1 MLFYI
6 VRYFFSLFVVI
17 LFYPFLLFAEDL
29 IPEKFHGTWSNDCSK
44 EQDVFII
51 TESSYFNLYESQDEI
66 DEYAYFYLQ
75 FSDSKTYKD
84 WIYLDGEIFEF
95 KNVFMKLNDDILEVV
110 FEEQDNL
117 DESYDFLNNTNNTF
131 TYAKCD
137 NTPASLTL
145 LFGEVLSY
153 MNSKAS
159 LSCSNFSKNKGE
171 CFEDVFSFLDVSGNK
186 ALSNA
191 EINRA
196 SKLLVFFST
205 INGQEFDEAGLFG
218 IISSYAITPLLTKV
232 ILNNF
237 DFDNSA
243 DLTLE
248 EILQDREGL
257 FDLDFSEN
265 DQIEIDNQKINEQI
279 RDFINKLQGLGS
291 FYKLNWRFR
300 KDSNPD

>member
-1 MLFYI
+1 MLLYI
-6 VRYFFSLFVVI
+6 MRYFFNLFVVI

-84 WIYLDGEIFEF
+84 WIYLNGEIFEF

-110 FEEQDNL
+110 FEEQDNP

-145 LFGEVLSY
+145 VFGEVLSY

-218 IISSYAITPLLTKV
+218 IISSYAITPLITKV

-291 FYKLNWRFR
+291 FL
-300 KDSNPD
+300 

>member
-6 VRYFFSLFVVI
+6 VKYFFSLFVVI

-51 TESSYFNLYESQDEI
+51 TKSSYFNLYESQDEI

-117 DESYDFLNNTNNTF
+117 DGSYDFLNNTNNTF

-291 FYKLNWRFR
+291 FL
-300 KDSNPD
+300 

>member
-1 MLFYI
+1 MRRFFGLFI
-6 VRYFFSLFVVI
+6 VTLLF
-17 LFYPFLLFAEDL
+17 PFLLIAENL

-51 TESSYFNLYESQDEI
+51 SESGYFNLYESQDEI
-66 DEYAYFYLQ
+66 DDYTYFYLQ
-75 FSDSKTYKD
+75 FTDSKTYEN
-84 WIYLDGEIFEF
+84 WTYLDGEIFEF
-95 KNVFMKLNDDILEVV
+95 KNVFMKLDNNILEVV
-110 FEEQDNL
+110 FEELDNL
-117 DESYDFLNNTNNTF
+117 EGSYDFLNNTNNTF

-137 NTPASLTL
+137 NTPASITL

-159 LSCSNFSKNKGE
+159 LSCSNFSKNKGK
-171 CFEDVFSFLDVSGNK
+171 CFEDLFSFLDISENK

-205 INGQEFDEAGLFG
+205 VNGQEFNEAGMFG

-232 ILNNF
+232 ILTNF

-248 EILQDREGL
+248 EMLQDRESL
-257 FDLDFSEN
+257 FDLDFSKN
-265 DQIEIDNQKINEQI
+265 DQIDIDNQKINNQI
-279 RDFINKLQGLGS
+279 KDFINKLQGLGS
-291 FYKLNWRFR
+291 LL
-300 KDSNPD
+300 

>member
-1 MLFYI
+1 MLLYI
-6 VRYFFSLFVVI
+6 VRYFFNLFVVI

-75 FSDSKTYKD
+75 FSDSKTYKE

-110 FEEQDNL
+110 FEEQDNP

-145 LFGEVLSY
+145 VFGEVLSY

-218 IISSYAITPLLTKV
+218 IISSYAITPLITKV

-291 FYKLNWRFR
+291 FL
-300 KDSNPD
+300 

>member
-1 MLFYI
+1 MLLYI
-6 VRYFFSLFVVI
+6 MRYFFSLFVVI

-110 FEEQDNL
+110 FEEQDNP

-145 LFGEVLSY
+145 VFGEVLSY

-232 ILNNF
+232 TLNNF

-291 FYKLNWRFR
+291 FL
-300 KDSNPD
+300 

>member
-1 MLFYI
+1 MRRFFGLFT
-6 VRYFFSLFVVI
+6 VTLLF
-17 LFYPFLLFAEDL
+17 PFLLIAENL
-29 IPEKFHGTWSNDCSK
+29 IPEKFYGTWSNDCSK

-51 TESSYFNLYESQDEI
+51 SESGYFNLYESQDEI
-66 DEYAYFYLQ
+66 DDYTYFYLQ
-75 FSDSKTYKD
+75 FTDSKTYEN
-84 WIYLDGEIFEF
+84 WTYLDGEIFEF
-95 KNVFMKLNDDILEVV
+95 KNVFMKLDNDILEVV
-110 FEEQDNL
+110 FEELDNL
-117 DESYDFLNNTNNTF
+117 EGSYDFLNNTNNTF

-137 NTPASLTL
+137 NTPASITL

-159 LSCSNFSKNKGE
+159 LSCSNFSKNKGK
-171 CFEDVFSFLDVSGNK
+171 CFEDLFSFLDISENK

-205 INGQEFDEAGLFG
+205 VNGQEFNEAGMFG

-232 ILNNF
+232 ILTNF

-248 EILQDREGL
+248 EMLQDRESL
-257 FDLDFSEN
+257 FDLDFSKN
-265 DQIEIDNQKINEQI
+265 DQIDIDNQMINNQI
-279 RDFINKLQGLGS
+279 KDFINKLQGLGS
-291 FYKLNWRFR
+291 LL
-300 KDSNPD
+300 

>member
-1 MLFYI
+1 MLLYI
-6 VRYFFSLFVVI
+6 MRYLFSLFVVI

-75 FSDSKTYKD
+75 FSDSKKYKD

-110 FEEQDNL
+110 FEEQDNP

-145 LFGEVLSY
+145 VFGEVLSY

-218 IISSYAITPLLTKV
+218 IISSYAITPLITKV

-291 FYKLNWRFR
+291 FL
-300 KDSNPD
+300 

>member
-1 MLFYI
+1 MIRFFGLFI
-6 VRYFFSLFVVI
+6 VTLLF
-17 LFYPFLLFAEDL
+17 PFLLIAENL

-51 TESSYFNLYESQDEI
+51 SESGYFNLYESQDEI
-66 DEYAYFYLQ
+66 DEYTYFYLQ
-75 FSDSKTYKD
+75 FTDSKTYEN
-84 WIYLDGEIFEF
+84 WTYLDGEIFEF
-95 KNVFMKLNDDILEVV
+95 KNVFMKLDNNILEVV
-110 FEEQDNL
+110 FEELDNL
-117 DESYDFLNNTNNTF
+117 EGSYDFLNNTNNTF

-137 NTPASLTL
+137 NTPASITL

-159 LSCSNFSKNKGE
+159 LSCSNFSKNKGK
-171 CFEDVFSFLDVSGNK
+171 CFEDLFSFLDISENK

-205 INGQEFDEAGLFG
+205 VNGQEFNEAGMFG

-232 ILNNF
+232 ILTNF

-248 EILQDREGL
+248 EMLQDRESL
-257 FDLDFSEN
+257 FDLDFSKN
-265 DQIEIDNQKINEQI
+265 DQIDIDNQKINNQI
-279 RDFINKLQGLGS
+279 KDFINKLQGLGS
-291 FYKLNWRFR
+291 LL
-300 KDSNPD
+300 

>member
-1 MLFYI
+1 MLRYI

-117 DESYDFLNNTNNTF
+117 DGSYDFLNNTNNTF

-159 LSCSNFSKNKGE
+159 LSCLNFSKNKRE

-257 FDLDFSEN
+257 FDLDFDEN

-279 RDFINKLQGLGS
+279 RDLINKLQGLGS
-291 FYKLNWRFR
+291 FL
-300 KDSNPD
+300 

>member
-1 MLFYI
+1 M
-6 VRYFFSLFVVI
+6 RYFLSIFVVI
-17 LFYPFLLFAEDL
+17 VFCPFLSFAEDL
-29 IPEKFHGTWSNDCSK
+29 IPKKFHGTWSNDCSK
-44 EQDVFII
+44 EEDVFII

-66 DEYAYFYLQ
+66 DEYTYFYLQ
-75 FSDSKTYKD
+75 FSGSKTYED
-84 WIYLDGEIFEF
+84 WHYLDGEIFEF
-95 KNVFMKLNDDILEVV
+95 KNVFMKLNNDILEVV
-110 FEEQDNL
+110 FEELDNP
-117 DESYDFLNNTNNTF
+117 DGSYDFLNNTNNTF

-145 LFGEVLSY
+145 IFGEVLSY

-205 INGQEFDEAGLFG
+205 INGQEFNEAGMFG

-232 ILNNF
+232 ILTNF
-237 DFDNSA
+237 DFDNSS

-248 EILQDREGL
+248 EILQDRESL
-257 FDLDFSEN
+257 FDLDFNEN
-265 DQIEIDNQKINEQI
+265 DQIELDNQKINEQI

-291 FYKLNWRFR
+291 FL
-300 KDSNPD
+300 

>member
-1 MLFYI
+1 MRRFFGLFI
-6 VRYFFSLFVVI
+6 VTLLF
-17 LFYPFLLFAEDL
+17 PFLLIAENL

-51 TESSYFNLYESQDEI
+51 SESGYFNLYENQDEI
-66 DEYAYFYLQ
+66 DEYTYFYLQ
-75 FSDSKTYKD
+75 FTDSKTYEN
-84 WIYLDGEIFEF
+84 WTYLDGEIFEF
-95 KNVFMKLNDDILEVV
+95 KNVFMKLDNNILEVV
-110 FEEQDNL
+110 FEELDNL
-117 DESYDFLNNTNNTF
+117 EGSYDFLNNTNNTF

-137 NTPASLTL
+137 NTPASITL

-159 LSCSNFSKNKGE
+159 LSCSNFSKNKGK
-171 CFEDVFSFLDVSGNK
+171 CFEDLFSYLDISENK

-205 INGQEFDEAGLFG
+205 VNGQEFNEAGMFG

-232 ILNNF
+232 ILTNF
-237 DFDNSA
+237 DFDNSE

-248 EILQDREGL
+248 EMLQDRESL
-257 FDLDFSEN
+257 FDLDFSKN
-265 DQIEIDNQKINEQI
+265 DQIEIDNQKINNQI
-279 RDFINKLQGLGS
+279 KDFINKLQGLGS
-291 FYKLNWRFR
+291 FL
-300 KDSNPD
+300 

>member
-1 MLFYI
+1 MLLYI
-6 VRYFFSLFVVI
+6 MRYFFSLFVVI
-17 LFYPFLLFAEDL
+17 LFCPFLLFAEDL

-110 FEEQDNL
+110 FEEQDNP

-145 LFGEVLSY
+145 VFGEVLSY

-291 FYKLNWRFR
+291 FL
-300 KDSNPD
+300 

>member
-1 MLFYI
+1 MLLYI

-17 LFYPFLLFAEDL
+17 LFCPFLLFAEDL

-44 EQDVFII
+44 EEDVFII
-51 TESSYFNLYESQDEI
+51 TQSGYFNLYESQDEI
-66 DEYAYFYLQ
+66 DDYAYFYLQ

-84 WIYLDGEIFEF
+84 WIYLNGEIFEF

-110 FEEQDNL
+110 FEEQDNP

-145 LFGEVLSY
+145 VFGEVLSY

-205 INGQEFDEAGLFG
+205 INGQEFDEAGMFG

-232 ILNNF
+232 VLNNF

-257 FDLDFSEN
+257 FDLDFDEN
-265 DQIEIDNQKINEQI
+265 DQIEIDNQKITEQI

-291 FYKLNWRFR
+291 FL
-300 KDSNPD
+300 

>member
-1 MLFYI
+1 MLNSGM
-6 VRYFFSLFVVI
+6 RHFFGLFI
-17 LFYPFLLFAEDL
+17 ITLLFPFLLIAENL

-51 TESSYFNLYESQDEI
+51 SESGYFNLYENQDEI
-66 DEYAYFYLQ
+66 DEYTYFYLQ
-75 FSDSKTYKD
+75 FTDSKIYENWT
-84 WIYLDGEIFEF
+84 YLDGEIFEF
-95 KNVFMKLNDDILEVV
+95 KNVFMKLDNDILEVV
-110 FEEQDNL
+110 FEELDNL
-117 DESYDFLNNTNNTF
+117 EGSYDFLNNTNNTF

-137 NTPASLTL
+137 NTPASITL

-159 LSCSNFSKNKGE
+159 LSCSNFSKNKGK
-171 CFEDVFSFLDVSGNK
+171 CFEDLFSFLDISENK

-205 INGQEFDEAGLFG
+205 VNGQEFNEAGIFG

-232 ILNNF
+232 ILTNF
-237 DFDNSA
+237 DFDNSE

-248 EILQDREGL
+248 EMLQDRESL
-257 FDLDFSEN
+257 FDLDFSNN
-265 DQIEIDNQKINEQI
+265 DQIEIDNQKINNQI
-279 RDFINKLQGLGS
+279 RDFINKLQGLGN
-291 FYKLNWRFR
+291 FL
-300 KDSNPD
+300 

>member
-1 MLFYI
+1 MLFYV

-44 EQDVFII
+44 EEDVFII
-51 TESSYFNLYESQDEI
+51 TQSSYFNLYESQDEI
-66 DEYAYFYLQ
+66 DDYAYFYLQ

-110 FEEQDNL
+110 FEEQDNP

-145 LFGEVLSY
+145 VFGEVLSY

-257 FDLDFSEN
+257 FDLDFDEN

-291 FYKLNWRFR
+291 FL
-300 KDSNPD
+300 

>member
-1 MLFYI
+1 MLFYV

-75 FSDSKTYKD
+75 FSDSKKYKD

-110 FEEQDNL
+110 FEEQDNP

-145 LFGEVLSY
+145 VFGEVLSY

-205 INGQEFDEAGLFG
+205 INGQEFDEAGMFG

-232 ILNNF
+232 VLNNF

-257 FDLDFSEN
+257 FDLDFDEN

-291 FYKLNWRFR
+291 FL
-300 KDSNPD
+300 

>member
-1 MLFYI
+1 MLVSVMRRFFGLFI
-6 VRYFFSLFVVI
+6 VTLLF
-17 LFYPFLLFAEDL
+17 PFLLIAENL

-51 TESSYFNLYESQDEI
+51 SESGYFNLYESQDEI
-66 DEYAYFYLQ
+66 DEYTYFYLQ
-75 FSDSKTYKD
+75 FTDSKTYEN
-84 WIYLDGEIFEF
+84 WTYLDGEIFEF
-95 KNVFMKLNDDILEVV
+95 KNVFMKLDNDILEVV
-110 FEEQDNL
+110 FEELDNL
-117 DESYDFLNNTNNTF
+117 EGSYDFLNNTNNTF

-137 NTPASLTL
+137 NTPASITL

-159 LSCSNFSKNKGE
+159 LSCSNFSKNKGK
-171 CFEDVFSFLDVSGNK
+171 CFEDLFSFLDISENK

-205 INGQEFDEAGLFG
+205 VNGQEFNEAGMFG

-232 ILNNF
+232 ILTNF

-248 EILQDREGL
+248 EMLQDRESL
-257 FDLDFSEN
+257 FDLDFSKN
-265 DQIEIDNQKINEQI
+265 DQIDIDNQKINNQI
-279 RDFINKLQGLGS
+279 KDFINKLQGLGS
-291 FYKLNWRFR
+291 LL
-300 KDSNPD
+300 

>member
-1 MLFYI
+1 M
-6 VRYFFSLFVVI
+6 
-17 LFYPFLLFAEDL
+17 

-44 EQDVFII
+44 EEDVFII
-51 TESSYFNLYESQDEI
+51 TQSGYFNLYESQDEI
-66 DEYAYFYLQ
+66 DDYAYFYLQ

-84 WIYLDGEIFEF
+84 WIYLNGEIFEF

-110 FEEQDNL
+110 FEEQDNP

-137 NTPASLTL
+137 NTPASLIL
-145 LFGEVLSY
+145 VFGEVLSY

-205 INGQEFDEAGLFG
+205 INGQEFDEAGMFG

-232 ILNNF
+232 VLNNF

-257 FDLDFSEN
+257 FDLDFDEN

-291 FYKLNWRFR
+291 FL
-300 KDSNPD
+300 

>member
-1 MLFYI
+1 MRRFFGLFT
-6 VRYFFSLFVVI
+6 VTLLF
-17 LFYPFLLFAEDL
+17 PFLLIAENL

-51 TESSYFNLYESQDEI
+51 SESGYFNLYESQDEI
-66 DEYAYFYLQ
+66 DDYTYFYLQ
-75 FSDSKTYKD
+75 FTDSKTYEN
-84 WIYLDGEIFEF
+84 WTYLDGEIFEF
-95 KNVFMKLNDDILEVV
+95 KNVFMKLDNDILEVV
-110 FEEQDNL
+110 FEELDNL
-117 DESYDFLNNTNNTF
+117 EGSYDFLNNTNNTF

-137 NTPASLTL
+137 NTPASITL

-159 LSCSNFSKNKGE
+159 LSCSNFSKNKGK
-171 CFEDVFSFLDVSGNK
+171 CFEDLFSFLDISENK

-205 INGQEFDEAGLFG
+205 VNGQEFNEAGMFG

-232 ILNNF
+232 ILTNF

-248 EILQDREGL
+248 EMLQDRESL
-257 FDLDFSEN
+257 FDLDFSKN
-265 DQIEIDNQKINEQI
+265 DQIDIDNQKINNQI
-279 RDFINKLQGLGS
+279 KDFINKLQGLGS
-291 FYKLNWRFR
+291 LL
-300 KDSNPD
+300 

>member
-1 MLFYI
+1 MRRFFGLFI
-6 VRYFFSLFVVI
+6 VTLLF
-17 LFYPFLLFAEDL
+17 PFLLIAENL

-51 TESSYFNLYESQDEI
+51 SESGYFNLYESQDEI
-66 DEYAYFYLQ
+66 DEYTYFYLQ
-75 FSDSKTYKD
+75 FTDSKTYEN
-84 WIYLDGEIFEF
+84 WTYLDGEIFEF
-95 KNVFMKLNDDILEVV
+95 KNVFMKLDNDILEVV
-110 FEEQDNL
+110 FEELDNL
-117 DESYDFLNNTNNTF
+117 EGSYDFLNNTNNIF

-137 NTPASLTL
+137 NTPASITL

-159 LSCSNFSKNKGE
+159 LSCSNFSKNKGK
-171 CFEDVFSFLDVSGNK
+171 CFEDLFSFLDISENK

-205 INGQEFDEAGLFG
+205 VNGQEFNEAGMFG

-232 ILNNF
+232 ILTNF

-248 EILQDREGL
+248 EMLKDRESL
-257 FDLDFSEN
+257 FDLDFSKN
-265 DQIEIDNQKINEQI
+265 DQIDIDNQKINNQI
-279 RDFINKLQGLGS
+279 KDFINKLQGLGS
-291 FYKLNWRFR
+291 LL
-300 KDSNPD
+300 

>member
-1 MLFYI
+1 MRRFFGLFT
-6 VRYFFSLFVVI
+6 VTLLF
-17 LFYPFLLFAEDL
+17 PFLLIAENL

-51 TESSYFNLYESQDEI
+51 SESGYFNLYESQDEI
-66 DEYAYFYLQ
+66 DEYTYFYLQ
-75 FSDSKTYKD
+75 FTDSKTYEN
-84 WIYLDGEIFEF
+84 WTYLDGEIFEF
-95 KNVFMKLNDDILEVV
+95 KNVFMKLDNDILEVV
-110 FEEQDNL
+110 FEELDNL
-117 DESYDFLNNTNNTF
+117 EGSYDFLNNTNNTF

-137 NTPASLTL
+137 NTPASITL

-159 LSCSNFSKNKGE
+159 LSCSNFSKNKGK
-171 CFEDVFSFLDVSGNK
+171 CFEDLFSFLDISENK

-205 INGQEFDEAGLFG
+205 VNGQEFNEAGMFG

-232 ILNNF
+232 ILTNF

-248 EILQDREGL
+248 EMLQDRESL
-257 FDLDFSEN
+257 FDLDFSKN
-265 DQIEIDNQKINEQI
+265 DQIEIDNQKINNQI
-279 RDFINKLQGLGS
+279 KDFINKLQGLGS
-291 FYKLNWRFR
+291 FL
-300 KDSNPD
+300 

>member
-1 MLFYI
+1 MLLYI

-17 LFYPFLLFAEDL
+17 LFCPFLLFAEDL

-44 EQDVFII
+44 EEDVFII
-51 TESSYFNLYESQDEI
+51 TQSSYFNLYESQDEI
-66 DEYAYFYLQ
+66 DDYAYFYLQ

-84 WIYLDGEIFEF
+84 WIYLNGEIFEF

-110 FEEQDNL
+110 FEEQDNP

-145 LFGEVLSY
+145 VFGEALSY

-218 IISSYAITPLLTKV
+218 IISSYAITPLITKV

-291 FYKLNWRFR
+291 FL
-300 KDSNPD
+300 

>member
-1 MLFYI
+1 MLLYI

-17 LFYPFLLFAEDL
+17 LFCPFLLFAEDL

-44 EQDVFII
+44 EEDVFII
-51 TESSYFNLYESQDEI
+51 TQSSYFNLYESQEEI

-75 FSDSKTYKD
+75 FSDSKKYKD

-110 FEEQDNL
+110 FEEQDNP

-145 LFGEVLSY
+145 VFGEVLSY

-291 FYKLNWRFR
+291 FL
-300 KDSNPD
+300 

>member
-1 MLFYI
+1 MLLYI
-6 VRYFFSLFVVI
+6 MRYFFSLFVVI
-17 LFYPFLLFAEDL
+17 LFYPLLLFAEDL

-44 EQDVFII
+44 EEDVFII
-51 TESSYFNLYESQDEI
+51 TQSSYFNLYESQDEI
-66 DEYAYFYLQ
+66 DDYAYFYLQ

-84 WIYLDGEIFEF
+84 WIYLNGEIFEF

-110 FEEQDNL
+110 FEEQDNP

-145 LFGEVLSY
+145 VFGEVLSY

-196 SKLLVFFST
+196 TKLLVFFST

-218 IISSYAITPLLTKV
+218 IISSYAITPLITKV

-291 FYKLNWRFR
+291 FL
-300 KDSNPD
+300 

>member
-1 MLFYI
+1 MRRFFGLFI
-6 VRYFFSLFVVI
+6 VTLLF
-17 LFYPFLLFAEDL
+17 PFLLIAENL

-51 TESSYFNLYESQDEI
+51 SESGYFNLYESQDEI
-66 DEYAYFYLQ
+66 DDYTYFYLQ
-75 FSDSKTYKD
+75 FTDSKTYEN
-84 WIYLDGEIFEF
+84 WTYLDGEIFEF
-95 KNVFMKLNDDILEVV
+95 KNVFMKLDNDILEVV
-110 FEEQDNL
+110 FEELDNL
-117 DESYDFLNNTNNTF
+117 EGSYDFLNNTNNTF

-137 NTPASLTL
+137 NTPASITL

-159 LSCSNFSKNKGE
+159 LSCSNFSKNKGK
-171 CFEDVFSFLDVSGNK
+171 CFEDLFSFLDISENK

-205 INGQEFDEAGLFG
+205 VNGQEFNEAGMFG

-232 ILNNF
+232 ILTNF

-248 EILQDREGL
+248 EMLQDRESL
-257 FDLDFSEN
+257 FDLDFSKN
-265 DQIEIDNQKINEQI
+265 DQIDIDNQKINNQI
-279 RDFINKLQGLGS
+279 KDFINKLQGLGS
-291 FYKLNWRFR
+291 LL
-300 KDSNPD
+300 

>member
-6 VRYFFSLFVVI
+6 VKYFFNLFVVI

-29 IPEKFHGTWSNDCSK
+29 IPKKFHGTWSNDCSK

-75 FSDSKTYKD
+75 FSDSKKYKD

-110 FEEQDNL
+110 FEEQDNP

-137 NTPASLTL
+137 NTPASLIL
-145 LFGEVLSY
+145 VFGEVLSY

-205 INGQEFDEAGLFG
+205 INGQEFDEAGMFG

-232 ILNNF
+232 VLNNF

-257 FDLDFSEN
+257 FDLDFDEN

-291 FYKLNWRFR
+291 FL
-300 KDSNPD
+300 

>member
-1 MLFYI
+1 MLLYI

-17 LFYPFLLFAEDL
+17 LFCPFLLFAEDL

-44 EQDVFII
+44 EEDVFII
-51 TESSYFNLYESQDEI
+51 TQSSYFNLYESQDEI
-66 DEYAYFYLQ
+66 DDYAYFYLQ

-110 FEEQDNL
+110 FEEQDNP

-145 LFGEVLSY
+145 VFGEVLSY

-291 FYKLNWRFR
+291 FL
-300 KDSNPD
+300 

>member
-1 MLFYI
+1 MRCFFGLFI
-6 VRYFFSLFVVI
+6 VTLLF
-17 LFYPFLLFAEDL
+17 PFLLIAENL

-51 TESSYFNLYESQDEI
+51 SESGYFNLYESQDEI
-66 DEYAYFYLQ
+66 DEYTYFYLQ
-75 FSDSKTYKD
+75 FTDSKTYEN
-84 WIYLDGEIFEF
+84 WTYLDGEIFEF
-95 KNVFMKLNDDILEVV
+95 KNVFMKLDNDILEVV
-110 FEEQDNL
+110 FEELDNL
-117 DESYDFLNNTNNTF
+117 EGSYDFLNNTNNTF

-137 NTPASLTL
+137 NTPASITL

-159 LSCSNFSKNKGE
+159 LSCSNFSKNKGK
-171 CFEDVFSFLDVSGNK
+171 CFEDLFSFLDISENK

-205 INGQEFDEAGLFG
+205 VNGQEFNEAGMFG

-232 ILNNF
+232 ILTNF

-248 EILQDREGL
+248 EMLQDRESL
-257 FDLDFSEN
+257 FDLDFSKN
-265 DQIEIDNQKINEQI
+265 DQIEIDNQKINNQI
-279 RDFINKLQGLGS
+279 KDFINKLQGLGS
-291 FYKLNWRFR
+291 FL
-300 KDSNPD
+300 

>member
-1 MLFYI
+1 MRRFFGLFT
-6 VRYFFSLFVVI
+6 VTLLF
-17 LFYPFLLFAEDL
+17 PFLLIAENL

-51 TESSYFNLYESQDEI
+51 SESGYFNLYESQDEI
-66 DEYAYFYLQ
+66 DDYTYFYLQ
-75 FSDSKTYKD
+75 FTDSKTYEN
-84 WIYLDGEIFEF
+84 WTYLDGEIFEF
-95 KNVFMKLNDDILEVV
+95 KNVFMKLDNNILEVV
-110 FEEQDNL
+110 FEELDNL
-117 DESYDFLNNTNNTF
+117 EGSYDFLNNTNNTF

-137 NTPASLTL
+137 NTPASITL

-159 LSCSNFSKNKGE
+159 LSCSNFSKNKGK
-171 CFEDVFSFLDVSGNK
+171 CFEDLFSFLDISENK

-205 INGQEFDEAGLFG
+205 VNGQEFNEAGMFG

-232 ILNNF
+232 ILTNF

-243 DLTLE
+243 DLTLVE
-248 EILQDREGL
+248 MLQDRESL
-257 FDLDFSEN
+257 FDLDFSKN
-265 DQIEIDNQKINEQI
+265 DQIDIDNQKINNQI
-279 RDFINKLQGLGS
+279 KDFINKLQGLGS
-291 FYKLNWRFR
+291 LL
-300 KDSNPD
+300 